1 MLHSPRE
8 AKTTTTTITY
18 SKLSTLKCTFISAC
32 ESQAALLTQ
41 PFRSILTSGQDGGD
55 LGLVRS
61 LRWMDI
67 KGGAKKEASQSVG
80 RKRKGG
86 RGRCRKDHFDGHLET
101 IQLCCGRTDGL
112 SQTEGEKEDL
122 GSDERRKELNWEQ
135 VRDGMRRER
144 RETDS
149 ISFLVQMW
157 RPRNSIR
164 ALNAFC
170 ALSPPS
176 ASA

>member
-1 MLHSPRE
+1 MDTSR
-8 AKTTTTTITY
+8 
-18 SKLSTLKCTFISAC
+18 LSNY
-32 ESQAALLTQ
+32 AA
-41 PFRSILTSGQDGGD
+41 
-55 LGLVRS
+55 
-61 LRWMDI
+61 
-67 KGGAKKEASQSVG
+67 
-80 RKRKGG
+80 
-86 RGRCRKDHFDGHLET
+86 
-101 IQLCCGRTDGL
+101 DGL
-112 SQTEGEKEDL
+112 SLTEGEKEDL

-170 ALSPPS
+170 ALSPPLPLS
-176 ASA
+176 LSLRLNSL